1 MILDYSFKAV
11 VFLVLLSILVL
22 VHEFG
27 HFLAGRLSGI
37 GVLEFALGLPFTK
50 PLWTKKLKSGMQ
62 ISLYPILFGGF
73 VRLLG
78 EDQEGVSDANRS
90 SNLETSET
98 VKGDYFY
105 KKDVKTRIAV
115 IVAGVFMNFLLA
127 IVAFYIFLFASG
139 FKIVI
144 PRFANYHFIIQYQS
158 RVVITFVEKDS
169 PADQAGL
176 KPSMVVLAADNQQ
189 VMELRKFQEYIK
201 SHVGVPV
208 GIKLTDL
215 SLQKSYEVHL
225 TPRVNPPSGQGSMG
239 VGLGEAGLINFGTG
253 SEKLLSGFIYGV
265 DMFRYNIQVIGSLAS
280 DSFKHKTAEP
290 LAESVSGPVG
300 ILGIVGS
307 IIDIGGWQAI
317 LALLNFLGMMSM
329 SLAFMNILPI
339 PAMDGGKLL
348 LLLIEGIFGK
358 KLSPRKENFV
368 NQIGFALIIGLM
380 LIISFNDLSKFF
392 RK

>member
-144 PRFANYHFIIQYQS
+144 PRFANYHFISPYQS